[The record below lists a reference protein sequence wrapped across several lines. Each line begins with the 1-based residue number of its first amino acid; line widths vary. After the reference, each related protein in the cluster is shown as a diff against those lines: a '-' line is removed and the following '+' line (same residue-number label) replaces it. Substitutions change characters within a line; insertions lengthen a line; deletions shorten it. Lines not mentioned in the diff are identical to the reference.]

1 MKFSYSTR
9 FKSSIKVLFLL
20 CVALLTP
27 IQFFFISALF
37 MLDKLRPPLLWLLLI
52 LGCVVLLSVPILALW
67 HGYRKLAGERFSL
80 IVTNQGVEFNFFEI
94 GRPFCASWNE
104 IESIERKDKS
114 IRIIPRVLSGKKKKP
129 LNLFD
134 QFNYAL
140 DQIYETLLQA
150 KQGQL
155 REEPVESFRKIVNQ
169 AYQKR
174 TMFYHYSVIAIT
186 FLLLASLM
194 VTELVL
200 KSGGYSWIFTGLIV
214 VLMLSFIISA
224 RFDSKTFSELTL
236 DDSHLIIECVAFRS
250 MRRKRFANITIP
262 IADIDIFNTDNRMLV
277 IKTKSENY
285 SFTPV
290 EFSKTDRLYLQDNL
304 FNKL

>member
-80 IVTNQGVEFNFFEI
+80 MVTNQGIEFNFFEI
-94 GRPFCASWNE
+94 GKPFCASWSE
-104 IESIERKDKS
+104 IEAIERKDKS
-114 IRIIPRVLSGKKKKP
+114 IRIIPYALPGRKKKP

-140 DQIYETLLQA
+140 DQNALDQIYETLLQA
-150 KQGQL
+150 KQGKL
-155 REEPVESFRKIVNQ
+155 GEEPVESFRKITNL
-169 AYQKR
+169 AYQK
-174 TMFYHYSVIAIT
+174 
-186 FLLLASLM
+186 
-194 VTELVL
+194 EPC
-200 KSGGYSWIFTGLIV
+200 
-214 VLMLSFIISA
+214 FIII
-224 RFDSKTFSELTL
+224 R
-236 DDSHLIIECVAFRS
+236 
-250 MRRKRFANITIP
+250 
-262 IADIDIFNTDNRMLV
+262 
-277 IKTKSENY
+277 
-285 SFTPV
+285 
-290 EFSKTDRLYLQDNL
+290 
-304 FNKL
+304 